1 MLVEEVAIRFN
12 VPGRLASVRPHGTGN
27 VNDTYLAV
35 NRTAFSE
42 QRYILQRVRKSVFP
56 KPEVIMANM
65 RVITDHCHRK
75 IEAEAENADRIWQLP
90 KIIETK
96 DGADFVPDPNGDL
109 WRAITHIASASSYEK
124 VQSPEHAHEAGYA
137 LGHFHRMLSD
147 IPVERLDYTL
157 PGFHVTP
164 GYLAKMDAALATEL
178 GQSRLK
184 ASPEARRAL
193 RFIEERRAACH
204 VLESAKARG
213 EISLR
218 PTHGDPK
225 VGNIMIDDDTGKG
238 TCVVDLDTV
247 QPGLVHYDLGD
258 CIRSGCNPA
267 GEETQE
273 LNDVIFDTELFSSI
287 YKGYLANAKDFL
299 TAGDHA
305 YLFDAVGIVPLEL
318 GIRFF
323 ADFLA
328 GDVYFKTRYP
338 GHNLRRAL
346 VQLKLRESIETRESG
361 IRKVLGEY

>member
-1 MLVEEVAIRFN
+1 MLVEEVALRFN
-12 VPGRLASVRPHGTGN
+12 VPGRIVSVRPHGSGN
-27 VNDTYLAV
+27 VNDTYLAI

-42 QRYILQRVRKSVFP
+42 QRYILQRVRKAVFP
-56 KPEVIMANM
+56 NPELIMTNM

-75 IEAEAENADRIWQLP
+75 IEAEADTADRIWQLP

-109 WRAITHIASASSYEK
+109 WRAITHIAGATSHEK
-124 VQSPEHAHEAGYA
+124 VLGPEHAHEAGYA
-137 LGHFHRMLSD
+137 LGHFHRMLND
-147 IPVERLDYTL
+147 IPVSSLGYTL

-164 GYLAKMDAALATEL
+164 GYLAKMDAALATDL
-178 GQSRLK
+178 GRTRLK
-184 ASPEARRAL
+184 ASTEARRAL
-193 RFIEERRAACH
+193 KFIEERRAACH
-204 VLESAKARG
+204 VLENAKNAG
-213 EISLR
+213 ELVLR

-225 VGNIMIDDDTGKG
+225 VGNIMIDDETGKG

-247 QPGLVHYDLGD
+247 QPGLVHHDLGD

-267 GEETQE
+267 GEDAAE
-273 LNDVIFDTELFSSI
+273 LGDVVFDTELFASI
-287 YKGYLANAKDFL
+287 YKGYLANAREFL
-299 TAGDHA
+299 SEADHRHL
-305 YLFDAVGIVPLEL
+305 YDAVGIVPLEL

-323 ADFLA
+323 ADYLA

-361 IRKVLGEY
+361 IRKVIGER